1 MRLTTRKRLM
11 VMRVYLTPTTKN
23 LHERSLY
30 SWFVPSICARDQ
42 YLPIKKLNDTFVTFQ
57 VWIGPDCKVMRKAK
71 VSVYASLSLDMSSA
85 ASFPAWFLLRSSD
98 EA

>member
-1 MRLTTRKRLM
+1 M
-11 VMRVYLTPTTKN
+11 
-23 LHERSLY
+23 
-30 SWFVPSICARDQ
+30 
-42 YLPIKKLNDTFVTFQ
+42 
-57 VWIGPDCKVMRKAK
+57 WIGPDCKVMRKAK